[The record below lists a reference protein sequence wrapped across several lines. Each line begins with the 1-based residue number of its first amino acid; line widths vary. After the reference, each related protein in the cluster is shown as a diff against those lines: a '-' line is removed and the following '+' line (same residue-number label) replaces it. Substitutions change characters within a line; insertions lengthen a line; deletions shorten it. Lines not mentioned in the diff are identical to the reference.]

1 MKNLLIGKIDGRIG
15 PIIAYCSREGKDI
28 SYSFDETDNIEALT
42 PDSFETNYYKLWTD
56 QTVEGY
62 DIVYANEEMKLFRL
76 DV

>member
-1 MKNLLIGKIDGRIG
+1 
-15 PIIAYCSREGKDI
+15 
-28 SYSFDETDNIEALT
+28 LT

-62 DIVYANEEMKLFRL
+62 DIVYANEDMKLVKL